1 MLLGGVGIVSPTD
14 VLNLFW
20 AGVLWFSISFG
31 CSMCGGGG

>member
-1 MLLGGVGIVSPTD
+1 MSLTD